1 MDEIEKI
8 KSKLNEIKV
17 FVNEIRSKLPQTL
30 DRYLSSEF
38 VLKRAFE
45 RDLQLI
51 SDTEMEILALLARLK
66 DVGIAA
72 TDSGLIDKFRN
83 ILTSKTLEYVRELRR
98 LRNTLTHA
106 YADRKYDEKVYYSA
120 NKLESVE
127 VFLEE
132 VEKIVK
138 SLRKV

>member
-8 KSKLNEIKV
+8 RSKLNGISV
-17 FVNEIRSKLPQTL
+17 FVNEIRSKLPPTL
-30 DRYLSSEF
+30 DGYLSSEF

-51 SDTEMEILALLARLK
+51 SDTEMEILALLARLE

-83 ILTSKTLEYVRELRR
+83 ILTFKTLEHARELRR
-98 LRNTLTHA
+98 LRNVLTHA
-106 YADRKYDEKVYYSA
+106 YADRKYDEKVYNSA
-120 NKLESVE
+120 TMLESVE
-127 VFLEE
+127 VFVEE
-132 VEKIVK
+132 VEKIVR

>member
-30 DRYLSSEF
+30 DRYLSSGF

-51 SDTEMEILALLARLK
+51 SDTEMEILALLARIK

-72 TDSGLIDKFRN
+72 TDSGLMDKFRK

-106 YADRKYDEKVYYSA
+106 
-120 NKLESVE
+120 
-127 VFLEE
+127 
-132 VEKIVK
+132 
-138 SLRKV
+138 

>member
-8 KSKLNEIKV
+8 KSKLNEINV
-17 FVNEIRSKLPQTL
+17 FVNEIKSKPPQTL

-51 SDTEMEILALLARLK
+51 SDTEMEILALLARIK

-72 TDSGLIDKFRN
+72 TDSGLMDKFRK

-98 LRNTLTHA
+98 LRNVLMHS
-106 YADRKYDEKVYYSA
+106 YADRKYDEKVYDSVTR
-120 NKLESVE
+120 LESVE
-127 VFLEE
+127 VFVEE